1 MKDLDKKIEDIL
13 FDKGVIIFADV
24 PGDKKLK
31 DVTSTV
37 VAQIKTVILEALKAE
52 MPNYKKPVDFTDY
65 TDIDGSFMIDDEN
78 NIYLAEDFGYNQ
90 AIDDCLNVCNKLLGD
105 GK

>member
-1 MKDLDKKIEDIL
+1 MNKLDKKLEDIL

-37 VAQIKTVILEALKAE
+37 LAQIKTVILEALKAE
-52 MPNYKKPVDFTDY
+52 MPKERKLMVGALDFEKCD
-65 TDIDGSFMIDDEN
+65 
-78 NIYLAEDFGYNQ
+78 GYNR
-90 AIDDCLNVCNKLLGD
+90 AIADCLDVCNKLLGD
-105 GK
+105 SND